1 MLENP
6 VELGGFFATQEIS
19 FLELCLQ
26 TCGQG
31 PLRRQA
37 NGARGKIETAGLESR
52 ARPRPDV
59 VAGSA
64 TRHTY
69 RPARQLRV
77 RRQKINQPRR
87 RRPFFPGHVAGLV
100 TALPVI
106 SAHVSSLV
114 SLQCSITP
122 SLLWPLAHRLTRL
135 RWVRA
140 RPASRHGSRLPASSA
155 SRRARPP
162 AVR

>member
-26 TCGQG
+26 TCGKG

-37 NGARGKIETAGLESR
+37 NGARGKIETAGLEAR

-106 SAHVSSLV
+106 SAHGTQWIGVMERWSIGVLGKSVCNGFRTSQLQHSS
-114 SLQCSITP
+114 TP
-122 SLLWPLAHRLTRL
+122 ILE
-135 RWVRA
+135 
-140 RPASRHGSRLPASSA
+140 
-155 SRRARPP
+155 
-162 AVR
+162 